1 MATCDKDCKNE
12 ERIRELET
20 SQVEARTELRIHM
33 RQINETV
40 SDIKAVVSNLMASKV
55 TEAEVKVI
63 VRSVLDTLNSD
74 SSKDKVY
81 SIAMEA
87 LKVIAVIGGVKFL
100 G

>member
-12 ERIRELET
+12 ERIRDLET
-20 SQVEARTELRIHM
+20 GQVEARTELRIHM

-74 SSKDKVY
+74 SSKDRVY
-81 SIAMEA
+81 SP
-87 LKVIAVIGGVKFL
+87 LRWRHL
-100 G
+100 R